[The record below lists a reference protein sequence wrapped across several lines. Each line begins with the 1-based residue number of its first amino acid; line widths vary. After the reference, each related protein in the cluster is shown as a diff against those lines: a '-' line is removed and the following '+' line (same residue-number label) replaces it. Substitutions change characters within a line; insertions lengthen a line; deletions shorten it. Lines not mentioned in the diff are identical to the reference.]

1 MIHIK
6 HRYAAP
12 LLAALLTMGAG
23 TAAAQDRVVRLPER
37 DRPLAGTPAQ
47 VFAIGRAEG
56 AAHEMFGIV
65 AGVAFDAAENLYVL
79 DRQSARVMVYD
90 RTGRFLRQI
99 GSQGEGPGE
108 LMMPL
113 QVVVAPDGT
122 IIIQDLG
129 RPAYSLFRPDGTFIR
144 NVLMEGWMPAMSA
157 TLAWH
162 PRGGVVGTFRQAPSE
177 TMRMG
182 TSTRSEATIPLMF
195 QPLSGA
201 APTHLYNV
209 PQQWTVQQL
218 AEPTGRGQ
226 GQGQRVAMR
235 ISGPPAFSPP
245 VLFGALS
252 TGQMA
257 LSFTPGYTIRILD
270 ASGQTVR
277 YLQRPTRTR
286 LTTEADRDRA
296 REERREMI
304 ASGRGGIMIRRGGGS
319 NDPPP
324 ANARQMQERELANMR
339 FADTIPALRGL
350 RVTPSGKL
358 WIERTGPVVGEPG
371 PIDLV
376 TPEGQYLGT
385 ITGTR
390 LPDAISRGGLAAY
403 VERDENDVER
413 VIVRRLPESWR

>member
-99 GSQGEGPGE
+99 GREGQGPGE
-108 LMMPL
+108 LMVPL
-113 QVVVAPDGT
+113 SLAIAGDGT
-122 IIIQDLG
+122 VIVSDIG
-129 RPAYSLFRPDGTFIR
+129 RRGYSLFRPDGTFLR
-144 NVLMEGWMPAMSA
+144 NVVVENWMPGFSGGIG
-157 TLAWH
+157 WH
-162 PRGGVVGTFRQAPSE
+162 PRGGVVATYREPMGQAGQGSVTRTQNVLPLLYQPLAGGEPTRLYDIPQSIRVE
-177 TMRMG
+177 QQSSGANQMRM
-182 TSTRSEATIPLMF
+182 RI
-195 QPLSGA
+195 QP
-201 APTHLYNV
+201 
-209 PQQWTVQQL
+209 
-218 AEPTGRGQ
+218 
-226 GQGQRVAMR
+226 
-235 ISGPPAFSPP
+235 PPMFSPV
-245 VLFGALS
+245 VLFGVIPN
-252 TGQMA
+252 GQMA
-257 LSFTPGYTIRILD
+257 LSFTSGYTVRILD
-270 ASGQTVR
+270 ANGQTAR
-277 YLQRPTRTR
+277 YLQRPVRTR
-286 LTTEADRDRA
+286 LTTEADRQRA
-296 REERREMI
+296 RESQRETL
-304 ASGRGGIMIRRGGGS
+304 ASGRGAIRVTIGGGGGR
-319 NDPPP
+319 
-324 ANARQMQERELANMR
+324 AGGGGGGMGAQEIERMLGEMR

-350 RVTPSGKL
+350 RVAPSGKL

-376 TPEGQYLGT
+376 TPEGNYLGT
-385 ITGTR
+385 ITGSR

-403 VERDENDVER
+403 IERDENDVER
-413 VIVRRLPESWR
+413 VIVRRLPEGWR